1 MTRSRFR
8 TARGMFVFLLV
19 TVVLA
24 LMPDIAAQPDEPL
37 IIPVTPDSAAT
48 DAKLRGVIEDLR
60 ARTEAYVFLAGGASK
75 MDPADQQKLL
85 VLFDA
90 LAIVARRG
98 TRLLVGD
105 GGTQAGI
112 MEAAGKV
119 RLKSGRAFPL
129 VGVVPASEVVTKSDT
144 TSTAKDKTPVD
155 PHHSHII
162 AVDDRARDTSKDAWG
177 TETQT
182 MYQLFARLAQGR
194 PSVAIVANGG
204 EIVLSEVEE
213 NVRAERHIILIA
225 GSGRAADALVSLLD
239 GTTSTGDEVVTLR
252 AKAEERGLM
261 RRRDLFHVF
270 HLADGSPDDLARVL
284 VERLGS
290 VR

>member
-1 MTRSRFR
+1 V
-8 TARGMFVFLLV
+8 ARL
-19 TVVLA
+19 
-24 LMPDIAAQPDEPL
+24 PDIAARPDAPL

-48 DAKLRGVIEDLR
+48 DPALRSVIEDLR
-60 ARTEAYVFLAGGASK
+60 AQTDAYVFLAGGASR
-75 MDPADQQKLL
+75 MDLADQQKLL

-119 RLKSGRAFPL
+119 REKSGYAFPL
-129 VGVVPASEVVTKSDT
+129 VGVVPASEIVTPSDMAADAKS
-144 TSTAKDKTPVD
+144 KTPVD

-162 AVDDRARDTSKDAWG
+162 AVDDRARDLTRDAWG

-182 MYQLFARLAQGR
+182 MYELFARLARGR
-194 PSVAIVANGG
+194 PSVTIVANGG
-204 EIVLSEVEE
+204 EIVMSEVDE
-213 NVRAERHIILIA
+213 NVRAGRPMILIA
-225 GSGRAADALVSLLD
+225 GSGRSADALVSLLD
-239 GTTSTGDEVVTLR
+239 NTASTIDDVATLR
-252 AKAEERGLM
+252 AKAVERDLM

-270 HLADGSPDDLARVL
+270 QLAGGSPDDLARVL
-284 VERLGS
+284 AERLGS
-290 VR
+290 FSEAPARGQG